1 MTRDVGTSRVSPDLA
16 TSPPSTCRDVSVM
29 ELESTWRLVAFL
41 LSSSGGHAGGS
52 HLSVL
57 TTTRRAV
64 DDRRPRRGDGPRHT
78 HRRSGG
84 AHRTAQAPRC
94 RVPTVSALATRES
107 GTPAP
112 GRLRGLR
119 SRGRSARPA
128 PPSYP
133 PNEGRGAQPAV
144 RRYARRNYT
153 AGVRRV
159 ERSTAPGPGPGRVV
173 ASR

>member
-57 TTTRRAV
+57 RAHDGSTTDVRDAETDRDTHTDGQGGRTARRKLHAAEC
-64 DDRRPRRGDGPRHT
+64 
-78 HRRSGG
+78 RRSRHSRLG
-84 AHRTAQAPRC
+84 
-94 RVPTVSALATRES
+94 S
-107 GTPAP
+107 PAP